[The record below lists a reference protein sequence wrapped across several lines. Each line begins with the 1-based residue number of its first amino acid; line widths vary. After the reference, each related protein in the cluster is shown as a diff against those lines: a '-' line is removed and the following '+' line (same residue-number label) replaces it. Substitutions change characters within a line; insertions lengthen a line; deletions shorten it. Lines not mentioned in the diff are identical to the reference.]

1 MPSCT
6 FPRNLHRNAKHYVG
20 LPRFIL
26 KTKHQSSF
34 ILPKILLK
42 IDSECDTM
50 SKTTKNLRESSRT
63 PPRRLQDGSKTRS
76 SRPQDASKPP
86 PSRIKIVRQSTRG
99 FKPPPSSVKDC
110 SRRLQNS
117 KTSFQAASKTPPRR
131 PKKSPKCFHNGMSYD
146 KITFSSL
153 PQPTATSAVYAQAV
167 LLCNLLPISN
177 NSEIIHTRG
186 SAALA

>member
-1 MPSCT
+1 MCKKPWFLQRSMPSCT
-6 FPRNLHRNAKHYVG
+6 FPRHLQRNAKHYVR

-26 KTKHQSSF
+26 HTKHQSSF
-34 ILPKILLK
+34 LLPKIFLK

-50 SKTTKNLRESSRT
+50 SKTTKKNRGSSRT
-63 PPRRLQDGSKTRS
+63 PPRRLQDASKTPS
-76 SRPQDASKPP
+76 SRPQDDSKPP
-86 PSRIKIVRQSTRG
+86 PSRIKIVRRSTRD

-153 PQPTATSAVYAQAV
+153 P
-167 LLCNLLPISN
+167 
-177 NSEIIHTRG
+177 E
-186 SAALA
+186 

>member
-1 MPSCT
+1 M
-6 FPRNLHRNAKHYVG
+6 RYHVQDHK
-20 LPRFIL
+20 
-26 KTKHQSSF
+26 
-34 ILPKILLK
+34 
-42 IDSECDTM
+42 
-50 SKTTKNLRESSRT
+50 KNRGSSRT
-63 PPRRLQDGSKTRS
+63 SPRRLQDASKTPS
-76 SRPQDASKPP
+76 SRPPDASKPP
-86 PSRIKIVRQSTRG
+86 PRRIKIVRQSARG

-177 NSEIIHTRG
+177 NS
-186 SAALA
+186 

>member
-1 MPSCT
+1 MQKPVFLRRSMPSCT
-6 FPRNLHRNAKHYVG
+6 FPRNLHRNPKHYVR
-20 LPRFIL
+20 LPRFIF
-26 KTKHQSSF
+26 KSKPQSSF

-50 SKTTKNLRESSRT
+50 SKTTKNLRGSSRT
-63 PPRRLQDGSKTRS
+63 PPRRLQDGSKRRS

-86 PSRIKIVRQSTRG
+86 PSRIKIVRRSTRD
-99 FKPPPSSVKDC
+99 FKPPPSSVKGC

-117 KTSFQAASKTPPRR
+117 KTIFQAASKTPPRR

-153 PQPTATSAVYAQAV
+153 P
-167 LLCNLLPISN
+167 
-177 NSEIIHTRG
+177 
-186 SAALA
+186 